1 MKKVI
6 ALLTV
11 LVLCAALVVPAFAAN
26 EFTPSVSN
34 KPAPE
39 VVPGTTPDGKPY
51 IAELLDD
58 VMGVEDYV
66 WEECIVITPISQVDI
81 SEEISEGARDVMKDV
96 YAKLASGEMTIPY
109 ENLFGSKMKNKNMV
123 IRDLF
128 DVSFLC
134 TPCPEYLAPAKTLM
148 RITFNLGV
156 AADQT
161 VYTTLYKNGEWVSA
175 VDTKNNGD
183 GTVTIIA
190 EDFCPV
196 AFSVE
201 VESDKPVEPPKT
213 GDEAGDNLYIWVIV
227 AAASLLAVVALSVV
241 YFKGNKKV
249 N

>member
-34 KPAPE
+34 KPAPD
-39 VVPGTTPDGKPY
+39 VVPGTTPDGKTY

-58 VMGVEDYV
+58 VKEIIDYV
-66 WEECIVITPISQVDI
+66 WEECIVVTPISQVNI
-81 SEEISEGARDVMKDV
+81 SEKIPEAARDMMKDV
-96 YAKLASGEMTIPY
+96 YAKLTSGEMTIPY
-109 ENLFGSKMKNKNMV
+109 EQIFGSKMKNKNMV

-134 TPCPEYLAPAKTLM
+134 TPCPEYLESANTFM
-148 RITFNLGV
+148 RITFDLGV

-175 VDTKNNGD
+175 VECKNNGD
-183 GTVTIIA
+183 GTVTIVA

-201 VESDKPVEPPKT
+201 VESDKPVTPPQT
-213 GDEAGDNLYIWVIV
+213 GDQAGDNLYIWIIV
-227 AAASLLAVVALSVV
+227 AAVSLLAVVALSVV
-241 YFKGNKKV
+241 YFKGNKKA